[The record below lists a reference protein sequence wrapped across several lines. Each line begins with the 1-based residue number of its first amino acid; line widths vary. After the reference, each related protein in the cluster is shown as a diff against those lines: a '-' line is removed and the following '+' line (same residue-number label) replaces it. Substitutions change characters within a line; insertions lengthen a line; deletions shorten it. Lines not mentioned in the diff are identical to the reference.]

1 MLNLFILKIC
11 ISMFENLTKTELYA
25 ILTGVFTACLIVSN
39 IIAGKTFDFFSFTL
53 PFGVIIF
60 PVIYIVNDILAE
72 VYGYQKAKRVILLGF
87 FMNLV
92 AVICYNITI
101 IMPAPAFFTNSEA
114 FSIVLG
120 STFRLLVASFAAYL
134 AGSLLNAK
142 VMVVLKKKYEDKL
155 FLRCIASTLVGEGLD
170 AIIFIFIGFLG
181 TMPLE
186 ALLLM
191 IVAQALFKTIYE
203 IIIYPLT
210 RYVIGHVKRLPE
222 V

>member
-1 MLNLFILKIC
+1 
-11 ISMFENLTKTELYA
+11 MFENLTKTELYA

-53 PFGVIIF
+53 PCGVIIF
-60 PVIYIVNDILAE
+60 PVIYIVNDVLAE

-101 IMPAPAFFTNSEA
+101 IMPAPAFFTNSDA

-186 ALLLM
+186 ALLMM

>member
-1 MLNLFILKIC
+1 
-11 ISMFENLTKTELYA
+11 MFENLTKTELYA

-53 PFGVIIF
+53 PCGVIIF
-60 PVIYIVNDILAE
+60 PVIYIVNDVLAE

-210 RYVIGHVKRLPE
+210 RYVIGYVKRLPE

>member
-1 MLNLFILKIC
+1 M
-11 ISMFENLTKTELYA
+11 SMFEDMTKTELYA
-25 ILTGVFTACLIVSN
+25 ILTGIFTASLIVSN

-53 PFGVIIF
+53 PCGVVIF
-60 PVIYIVNDILAE
+60 PVIYIVNDVLAE
-72 VYGYQKAKRVILLGF
+72 IYGYEKARKVILLGF

-92 AVICYNITI
+92 AVICYQITI
-101 IMPAPAFFTNSEA
+101 LLPAPAFFENSEA

-134 AGSLLNAK
+134 AGSLVNAK
-142 VMVVLKKKYEDKL
+142 VMVYLKKWDANKL
-155 FLRCIASTLVGEGLD
+155 FFRCIVSTLFGEGLD
-170 AIIFIFIGFLG
+170 AIVFIFIGFLG

-191 IVAQALFKTIYE
+191 IVAQALFKTVYE
-203 IIIYPLT
+203 IIVYPLT
-210 RYVIGHVKRLPE
+210 RTVIFKVRKLPE

>member
-1 MLNLFILKIC
+1 M
-11 ISMFENLTKTELYA
+11 YA
-25 ILTGVFTACLIVSN
+25 ILTGIFTASLIVSN

-53 PFGVIIF
+53 PCGVVIF
-60 PVIYIVNDILAE
+60 PVIYIVNDVLAE
-72 VYGYQKAKRVILLGF
+72 IYGYEKARKVILLGF

-92 AVICYNITI
+92 AVICYQITI
-101 IMPAPAFFTNSEA
+101 LLPAPAFFENSEA

-134 AGSLLNAK
+134 AGSLVNAK
-142 VMVVLKKKYEDKL
+142 VMVYLKKWDENKL
-155 FLRCIASTLVGEGLD
+155 FFRCMVSTLFGEGLD
-170 AIIFIFIGFLG
+170 AIVFIFIGFLG

-191 IVAQALFKTIYE
+191 IVAQALFKTVYE
-203 IIIYPLT
+203 IIVYPLT
-210 RYVIGHVKRLPE
+210 RTVIFKVRKLPE

>member
-1 MLNLFILKIC
+1 M
-11 ISMFENLTKTELYA
+11 SMFEDMIKTELDA
-25 ILTGVFTACLIVSN
+25 ILTGIFTASLIVSN

-53 PFGVIIF
+53 PCGVVIF
-60 PVIYIVNDILAE
+60 PVIYIVNDVLAE
-72 VYGYQKAKRVILLGF
+72 IYGYEKARKVILLGF

-92 AVICYNITI
+92 AVICYQITI
-101 IMPAPAFFTNSEA
+101 LLPAPAFFENSEA

-134 AGSLLNAK
+134 AGSLVNAK
-142 VMVVLKKKYEDKL
+142 VMVYLKKWDENKL
-155 FLRCIASTLVGEGLD
+155 FFRCIVSTLFGEGLD
-170 AIIFIFIGFLG
+170 AIVFIFIGFLG

-191 IVAQALFKTIYE
+191 IVAQALFKTVYE
-203 IIIYPLT
+203 IIVYPLT
-210 RYVIGHVKRLPE
+210 RTVIFKVRKLPE

>member
-1 MLNLFILKIC
+1 
-11 ISMFENLTKTELYA
+11 MFENLTKTELYA

-53 PFGVIIF
+53 PCGVVIF
-60 PVIYIVNDILAE
+60 PVIYIVNDVLAE
-72 VYGYQKAKRVILLGF
+72 VYGYKKARRVILLGF

-101 IMPAPAFFTNSEA
+101 LLPAPVFFENSEA

-120 STFRLLVASFAAYL
+120 STLRLLIASFAAYL
-134 AGSLLNAK
+134 VGSLVNAK
-142 VMVVLKKKYEDKL
+142 LMVLLKNWDEDKL
-155 FLRCIASTLVGEGLD
+155 FFRCIVSTLFGEGLD
-170 AIIFIFIGFLG
+170 AVVFISIGFSG
-181 TMPLE
+181 TMPLD

-203 IIIYPLT
+203 IIVYPIT
-210 RYVIGHVKRLPE
+210 RTVINSVKKLPE

>member
-1 MLNLFILKIC
+1 M
-11 ISMFENLTKTELYA
+11 SMFEDMTKTELYA
-25 ILTGVFTACLIVSN
+25 ILTGIFTASLIVSN

-53 PFGVIIF
+53 PCGVVIF
-60 PVIYIVNDILAE
+60 PVIYIVNDVLAE
-72 VYGYQKAKRVILLGF
+72 IYGYEKARKVILLGF

-92 AVICYNITI
+92 AVICYQITI
-101 IMPAPAFFTNSEA
+101 LLPAPAFFENSEA

-134 AGSLLNAK
+134 AGSLVIAK
-142 VMVVLKKKYEDKL
+142 VMVYLKKWDENKL
-155 FLRCIASTLVGEGLD
+155 FFRCIVSTLFGEGLD
-170 AIIFIFIGFLG
+170 AIVFIFIGFLG

-191 IVAQALFKTIYE
+191 IVAQALFKTVYE
-203 IIIYPLT
+203 IIVYPLT
-210 RYVIGHVKRLPE
+210 RTVIFKVRKLPE